1 MIAELCG
8 SSAATRSQ
16 RTDSQWAPA
25 SRGHCV
31 FNSVMT
37 NENQLSSLTFEEK
50 GFLEIDQFRRDEAAI
65 MGFAQLAL

>member
-1 MIAELCG
+1 
-8 SSAATRSQ
+8 
-16 RTDSQWAPA
+16 
-25 SRGHCV
+25 
-31 FNSVMT
+31 MT